1 MVIRFVIL
9 ILWQQQQQFRNEQT
23 LNYANN
29 YFDSLFIVNEFIL
42 RNKTIDPN
50 FNQLSLAGVQEI
62 EFRTIF
68 I

>member
-9 ILWQQQQQFRNEQT
+9 ILWQQQLRNEQT

-50 FNQLSLAGVQEI
+50 FNQLSFACVQEI
-62 EFRTIF
+62 EFRTKF

>member
-9 ILWQQQQQFRNEQT
+9 ILWQQQLRNEQT

-42 RNKTIDPN
+42 KNKSIDPN
-50 FNQLSLAGVQEI
+50 SNQLSFACVQEI
-62 EFRTIF
+62 EFRKIF